1 MRYMIY
7 DVYHTDE
14 RAKALLTSSYE
25 LFKQLQLEVLPAPQ
39 PFKHY
44 GGYWARID
52 KPNELINAMGYNLAL
67 ADSKESVLVFLEEDA
82 YANAV
87 YAKTCI
93 EGNTHVMQNL
103 QTYLAPLG
111 LKYDSKVQMT
121 YLPDLLNSLDFF
133 HLITRHFSAFSSVI
147 LKGGYQGHLPKTTNH
162 RIYEAI
168 QLECIDTPLAY
179 QYYAHLLSVNPTSAL
194 YNGAK
199 LFFEMADLG
208 VDFILSYSLSQF
220 HMLDSKRKPMCKA
233 YNRDDIV
240 LPILFL
246 PQVLL
251 LAFGVLE
258 HQQLGFIHHQ
268 NKIRI
273 F

>member
-1 MRYMIY
+1 MKYMIY

-14 RAKALLTSSYE
+14 KAKALLTSSYE
-25 LFKQLQLEVLPAPQ
+25 LFKQLKLEVLPTPQ
-39 PFKHY
+39 PFKYY
-44 GGYWARID
+44 GGYWARMSEPD
-52 KPNELINAMGYNLAL
+52 ELIYAMGYNLAF
-67 ADSKESVLVFLEEDA
+67 ADSQEAILVFLEEDA

-87 YAKTCI
+87 YAKTRI
-93 EGNTHVMQNL
+93 EGDVQVMQNL
-103 QTYLAPLG
+103 QTHLAPLG
-111 LKYDSKVQMT
+111 LKYDSKVQMA

-133 HLITRHFSAFSSVI
+133 HLITRRFSAFSSVI

-168 QLECIDTPLAY
+168 QLECIDTPLAH
-179 QYYAHLLSVNPTSAL
+179 QYYTHLLSINPTSAL

-199 LFFEMADLG
+199 LFFDMADLG
-208 VDFILSYSLSQF
+208 VDFVLSYSLSQF
-220 HMLDSKRKPMCKA
+220 YMLDSKRKQMCKA

-258 HQQLGFIHHQ
+258 HHQLGFVYHE